1 VVYEP
6 VTSVTPRVT
15 VARVVRED
23 SRWPTSRAEAADEW
37 KDN

>member
-1 VVYEP
+1 
-6 VTSVTPRVT
+6 

-23 SRWPTSRAEAADEW
+23 SRWTSSQAEAADDW